1 MVETIGALVVCVLNA
16 GSPGAG
22 PRGNRFPLGVCLPL
36 PPLGLPLSLPLPLPF
51 PLPLGTNEGLPLPR
65 PFPNPFPLPPF
76 DLPFPVPFP
85 LGYGVPVK
93 SCGVAGSSK

>member
-22 PRGNRFPLGVCLPL
+22 PRMNGFPLGVRLPL
-36 PPLGLPLSLPLPLPF
+36 PPLDLPLLLPL

-76 DLPFPVPFP
+76 DLPFPIPFP
-85 LGYGVPVK
+85 LGYGVLVK
-93 SCGVAGSSK
+93 SCGTVGSSK

>member
-36 PPLGLPLSLPLPLPF
+36 PPLGLPLSLPLLL

-85 LGYGVPVK
+85 LGYGVLVK
-93 SCGVAGSSK
+93 SCGVAGSSN